1 MSKLTPKLPFDFSP
15 RGGMIHDLGNS
26 YVTEVDAIYQHINN
40 LRENA
45 EELGVEPQAHQLK
58 ITDNGNI
65 YIRNTENTEW
75 VYMGKVEQN
84 FGMKDIGFMDKD
96 DLGFSPAE
104 VEGEK
109 NTLSVNITGNAAQ
122 IANVLIAVQA
132 LSEGE
137 ALVYD
142 ATNKRFV
149 NKKVPI
155 IDDIT
160 GKISVSTTGSAGA
173 LGDKPVLTTNI
184 QDGEILVYRPSM
196 GGFVNETKATGVGAK
211 EISFTL
217 NDDILLKAYSGTAT
231 TNVSLLAIG
240 PEEPT
245 GTDASLPPFWIATE
259 A

>member
-1 MSKLTPKLPFDFSP
+1 
-15 RGGMIHDLGNS
+15 
-26 YVTEVDAIYQHINN
+26 
-40 LRENA
+40 
-45 EELGVEPQAHQLK
+45 
-58 ITDNGNI
+58 
-65 YIRNTENTEW
+65 
-75 VYMGKVEQN
+75 
-84 FGMKDIGFMDKD
+84 MDKD

>member
-26 YVTEVDAIYQHINN
+26 YVNEVEAIYSHLNS

-45 EELGVEPQAHQLK
+45 EIPGVEPQPHQFK
-58 ITDNGNI
+58 ISDSGKI
-65 YIRNTENTEW
+65 YIRNTENTDW
-75 VYMGKVEQN
+75 VLLGEIKEN
-84 FGMKDIGFMDKD
+84 FGMKDTGFMDKT
-96 DLGFSPAE
+96 DLGFAPAE
-104 VEGEK
+104 KEGEK
-109 NTLSVNITGNAAQ
+109 NSLSVNITGNAAQ

-132 LSEGE
+132 LADGE

-142 ATNKRFV
+142 AVSKRFV

-155 IDDIT
+155 IDELT
-160 GKISVSTTGSAGA
+160 GKINVSTTGSAGA

-217 NDDILLKAYSGTAT
+217 NNDISLGSYSGTAT
-231 TNVSLLAIG
+231 TNISLLALG
-240 PEEPT
+240 KEEPT
-245 GTDASLPPFWIATE
+245 GADASLPPFWIPIE